1 MRPGYFN
8 FKLDTL
14 LFDDPGILSRFCR
27 QRGDV
32 VGRGGW
38 FLLRHVTVRCYTTGE
53 IDQVLENLDWFQNL
67 ETVALIDEKPD
78 PDSPTTFKSL
88 EEELEKR

>member
-1 MRPGYFN
+1 M
-8 FKLDTL
+8 
-14 LFDDPGILSRFCR
+14 
-27 QRGDV
+27 
-32 VGRGGW
+32 
-38 FLLRHVTVRCYTTGE
+38 RCYTTGE